1 MSEPLTVEQAAAAVN
16 AATDAYKAAEE
27 AAAMAQNRSCDALN
41 ELNRAQKEF
50 DTIVA
55 AIKKA
60 APHGSNWAE
69 QKRGATA

>member
-1 MSEPLTVEQAAAAVN
+1 MSE
-16 AATDAYKAAEE
+16 KSIEE
-27 AAAMAQNRSCDALN
+27 AAAVLREAQSNFDACSRAESMAWNRACDATN